1 VDWSDLRFFLA
12 VARQGTLSGAA
23 RVLKV
28 DQSTVS
34 RRLTALEESLGAR
47 LMERTP
53 AGYLLTSIG
62 QGVREAAE
70 RIEAEAIDLERRVSG
85 HDARLEGI
93 VRVTTAETF
102 GSRFVA
108 PLLVE
113 FHKQN
118 PGIELEIITDNRL
131 FNLSRREAELAI
143 RMTQPDGNELLVRR
157 LGTLRYA
164 LYASPDYLARFGEP
178 DLATG
183 LAGHEV
189 IEYLEETDMAEM
201 RWVRRIA
208 PQARRC
214 LRSTTLHTHL
224 TIVLGGGGIGV
235 LPCFLGDGE
244 PGLRRLTDP
253 MEGAERGLWIAVHR
267 DLRNVPRIRSV
278 ADFLAREIKRRQK
291 SLEGATPT
299 EVEEEEPVA
308 P

>member
-23 RVLKV
+23 RVLRV

-34 RRLTALEESLGAR
+34 RRLAALEEALGAR
-47 LMERTP
+47 LVERTP
-53 AGYLLTSIG
+53 TGYLLTAIG
-62 QGVREAAE
+62 QGVRSSAE

-85 HDARLEGI
+85 HDVRLEGV
-93 VRVTTAETF
+93 VRVTAAETF
-102 GSRFVA
+102 GSRFIS

-113 FHKQN
+113 FRRRN
-118 PGIELEIITDNRL
+118 PGIELEMITDARL
-131 FNLSRREAELAI
+131 LSLARREAELAI
-143 RMTQPDGNELLVRR
+143 RMTRPDGNELFVRR
-157 LGTLRYA
+157 LGTMRYA

-189 IEYLEETDMAEM
+189 IEYLEETDVVEM

-208 PQARRC
+208 PQARRG
-214 LRSTTLHTHL
+214 LRSTALQAHL
-224 TIVLGGGGIGV
+224 AMVLDGGGIGV

-253 MEGAERGLWIAVHR
+253 LEGAERGLWMAIHR
-267 DLRNVPRIRSV
+267 DLRNVPRIRAV
-278 ADFLAREIKRRQK
+278 ADFLAGEIRRRQPA
-291 SLEGATPT
+291 LEGAAAAET
-299 EVEEEEPVA
+299 A
-308 P
+308 SAAG